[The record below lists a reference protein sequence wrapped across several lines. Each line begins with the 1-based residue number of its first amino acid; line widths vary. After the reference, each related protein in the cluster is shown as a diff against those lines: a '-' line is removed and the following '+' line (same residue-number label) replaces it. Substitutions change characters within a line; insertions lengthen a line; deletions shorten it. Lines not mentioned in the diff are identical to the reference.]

1 MLSIMRTT
9 VSIDDALLERA
20 KKRARERAI
29 TLGALI
35 EDALRRE
42 LAADRAAPNGPPVP
56 VFHGTGARPGV
67 DLTSYRSIAEV
78 LDEAEVL
85 DRLR

>member
-1 MLSIMRTT
+1 MRTT
-9 VSIDDALLERA
+9 ISLDDHLLERA
-20 KKRARERAI
+20 KQRARERHL

-42 LAADRAAPNGPPVP
+42 LAADGSSAAGPPVP
-56 VFHGTGARPGV
+56 VFHGTGTRPGV
-67 DLTSYRSIAEV
+67 DLTSLRSVMEV
-78 LDEAEVL
+78 MDEGEPL